1 MKTSESISNIATKL
15 AAFRTKVIQP
25 TKDAD
30 NPFFKSKYV
39 PLENVQ
45 QSIDEA
51 LPEGLTYVQEVT
63 SDGQNVAVST
73 IVLDASG
80 EYIQFEPFS
89 MKAKK
94 DTPQDM
100 GSVET
105 YARRYSLS
113 AVFGITSDP
122 DDDGNLASGQGTKKP
137 TPKPSNNR
145 KSNDPLADDSIRSE
159 ITSEIKTLS
168 LVNGQSD
175 KENSKRIMLLL
186 GIPTWKEL
194 TMPQAE
200 AMKKQINKEAAQTMK
215 DDMDNLEAA
224 E

>member
-1 MKTSESISNIATKL
+1 MKTSDSISKIAAKL
-15 AAFRTKVIQP
+15 ATFRSKVNQP
-25 TKDAD
+25 MKDAD

-45 QSIDEA
+45 KSIDEA

-122 DDDGNLASGQGTKKP
+122 DDDGNAASG
-137 TPKPSNNR
+137 KPSG
-145 KSNDPLADDSIRSE
+145 PPADDSIRSE

-168 LVNGQSD
+168 AVNGQSD
-175 KENSKRIMLLL
+175 KENSKRIMTLL
-186 GIPTWKEL
+186 GISSWKEL

-200 AMKKQINKEAAQTMK
+200 AMKKQINKEAAQKMT
-215 DDMDNLEAA
+215 DDMGTPEATK
-224 E
+224 